1 MGVRVV
7 GVPAVRRL
15 RALGAVVATGV
26 VVTGA
31 AVISLAVVGT
41 SATAATSV
49 TWDRLA
55 GCESG
60 GNWHINTGNGFYGGL
75 QFTAGTWRGFGGGAY
90 ASRADRA
97 TRVEQIFI
105 AERVLRAQG
114 WNAWPACS
122 RKLGL
127 TAADAR
133 AHDIRG
139 QRVAPPVYGRQAV
152 PTTNDVPAAPS

>member
-1 MGVRVV
+1 VT
-7 GVPAVRRL
+7 
-15 RALGAVVATGV
+15 GA

-31 AVISLAVVGT
+31 AVGCLALVGT
-41 SATAATSV
+41 SATAATSA

-75 QFTAGTWRGFGGGAY
+75 QFTASTWRGFGGGVY

-97 TRVEQIFI
+97 SRVEQIFI

-133 AHDIRG
+133 AHDVRG
-139 QRVAPPVYGRQAV
+139 QRVAPPVYGRHAV
-152 PTTNDVPAAPS
+152 PTPNDVPAAPN